1 MPKLPYYVSSEAT
14 KTCDIFVGNNLSY
27 SSYLGEES
35 VPDGEKIISH
45 SSFNLNILLRLSF
58 SNSENSIVAF

>member
-1 MPKLPYYVSSEAT
+1 MCYV
-14 KTCDIFVGNNLSY
+14 FVGNNLSY
-27 SSYLGEES
+27 SSYLSEES

-58 SNSENSIVAF
+58 SNSENSIVAFLKPFFKLFD

>member
-1 MPKLPYYVSSEAT
+1 MCYIY
-14 KTCDIFVGNNLSY
+14 GNNLSY

-35 VPDGEKIISH
+35 VPDGEKIISFIIQFKYP
-45 SSFNLNILLRLSF
+45 SKVIF